1 MAAGPRPSLAL
12 SFVAYTALRLVF
24 FVVPLLIIWGLSRN
38 LAVSALFA
46 AVIGFALSMILLDR
60 QRRRFAGGLQERA
73 STRRRI
79 TDETVEDEV
88 VDEAGD
94 QNASAAPNP
103 KP

>member
-1 MAAGPRPSLAL
+1 
-12 SFVAYTALRLVF
+12 
-24 FVVPLLIIWGLSRN
+24 
-38 LAVSALFA
+38 
-46 AVIGFALSMILLDR
+46 MILLDR

-73 STRRRI
+73 ATRRRI

-94 QNASAAPNP
+94 QNASAAAKP